1 MTKTRTPVAPQLAEA
16 LRACRVAFVAL
27 FGFSFAINA
36 LMLVMPI
43 YMMQVYD
50 RVLTSHSMET
60 LMLLTVI
67 ALGAMFV
74 MAALEVVRS
83 RLMVRLA
90 SWLDDKLGGPLL
102 TGDIALSVHRSN
114 SASAQGLRDL
124 AVFRTFLTGPSV
136 FALLDAPWVPLFLVV
151 LFLLHPAIG
160 WLSTIGAVVLFAL
173 ALASEEVMREPT
185 QRAGIAARE
194 AQSHADL
201 FVRNANVV
209 DAMGMM
215 PNLVR
220 RWQAANEKSYQ
231 QQASAS
237 DLMGLIAAASK
248 FLRMALQTVIL
259 ATGAWLAA
267 QHEASG
273 GAIAGAGIIMGR
285 ALGPVDQ
292 LIGSWKGILVARDS
306 YQRLKALLAAAPPR
320 GVRTKLPVPK
330 GLLTLENVVFIQPNH
345 REPVIKGVSFEV
357 PPGEMLAV
365 IGASAAGKS
374 TLAQLIIGNWRPFRG
389 NIRID
394 GADLS
399 TWDAD
404 QLGRYLGYLPQDVE
418 LFDGTVRDNIARLG
432 DGPDEAVIDA
442 AQRASVHEMI
452 LKMPEGY
459 DTQIGDGGSSLSG
472 GQRQRIALA
481 RALYGH
487 PKLVVLDE
495 PDASLDSGAENRL
508 IQTLL
513 GLKGKATVVLITH
526 RLSLLNL
533 ADKVLMLRNGMVEAF
548 GPRNEVVQ
556 RLTGVVVN
564 APRPV
569 DAAPAQAPAPAAKPM
584 GPVLVQGGRK

>member
-1 MTKTRTPVAPQLAEA
+1 
-16 LRACRVAFVAL
+16 
-27 FGFSFAINA
+27 
-36 LMLVMPI
+36 
-43 YMMQVYD
+43 
-50 RVLTSHSMET
+50 
-60 LMLLTVI
+60 
-67 ALGAMFV
+67 
-74 MAALEVVRS
+74 
-83 RLMVRLA
+83 
-90 SWLDDKLGGPLL
+90 
-102 TGDIALSVHRSN
+102 
-114 SASAQGLRDL
+114 
-124 AVFRTFLTGPSV
+124 
-136 FALLDAPWVPLFLVV
+136 
-151 LFLLHPAIG
+151 
-160 WLSTIGAVVLFAL
+160 
-173 ALASEEVMREPT
+173 MREPT
-185 QRAGIAARE
+185 QLAGAAARD
-194 AQSHADL
+194 AQNHADL

-220 RWQAANEKSYQ
+220 RWQAANEKSYLLHG
-231 QQASAS
+231 SAS
-237 DLMGLIAAASK
+237 DQMGFIAAASK

-267 QHEASG
+267 QHEASS

-292 LIGSWKGILVARDS
+292 LIGSWKGIVVARDS
-306 YQRLKALLAAAPPR
+306 YQRLKALLAAAPLR
-320 GVRTKLPVPK
+320 GIKTKLPAPK
-330 GLLTLENVVFIQPNH
+330 GLLTLENVVFIQPGH
-345 REPVIKGVSFEV
+345 REPVIKGVSFEI

-389 NIRID
+389 NIRLD
-394 GADLS
+394 GADLT

-404 QLGRYLGYLPQDVE
+404 QVGRYLGYLPQDVE

-432 DGPDEAVIDA
+432 EGPDEAVIDA

-459 DTQIGDGGSSLSG
+459 DTQIGDGGNSLSG

-513 GLKGKATVVLITH
+513 GLKGKSTVVLITH

-533 ADKVLMLRNGMVEAF
+533 ADKVLMLRNGAVEAF
-548 GPRNEVVQ
+548 GSRAEVVQ

-569 DAAPAQAPAPAAKPM
+569 DAPAPAPVAKPM